1 MWLPWAM
8 LILTLV
14 TASPE
19 AALTQFMGL
28 VAAHL
33 YDFLTRLYPAFG
45 GGKNYI
51 KTPYLFKR
59 WFGAETPAI
68 QVRGY
73 GTAFRP
79 ATTTPG
85 QGRSTGSAFAN
96 AWSTRGQGQRLGG
109 D

>member
-1 MWLPWAM
+1 M
-8 LILTLV
+8 LGLTFVMGSLD
-14 TASPE
+14 
-19 AALTQFMGL
+19 AALAQFTGL

-33 YDFLTRLYPAFG
+33 YDFLTRLYPTFG

-51 KTPYLFKR
+51 QTPQLFKR
-59 WFGAETPAI
+59 WFGAGIPAV
-68 QVRGY
+68 QARGY

-79 ATTTPG
+79 ATEVPA